1 MVGSRV
7 HRTHAPGSQRARKDA
22 AFTTASSVTQTASV
36 FPAGR
41 KQARVKL
48 PACILKVAAQEVL
61 QQLDFEDK
69 LSEAITGG
77 ITGVLLADASGS
89 DGAALYEAACKLKA
103 QLRGR
108 AVLLIADRS
117 DIVDA
122 AEADGVIMSSKGLPT
137 VVARRMLQQGGL
149 VGRVVTSGA
158 DAISAAAEGA
168 DLILLEG
175 TDTDL
180 PTGTE
185 VQKAKEQRSK
195 NAIPVIVSMPSD
207 STQDSSSLRS
217 ADLDGIACSSTQL
230 ASISQ
235 SFGNSQAETADAQVQ
250 AILNAVL
257 GSPEVSPQ
265 QDSSDHAASAGGPH
279 DNGHKKPGLGK
290 QFLSPAKE
298 DLVEAERQLLQQ
310 VLGLLEQAT
319 PQMEEMSMLTDALKQ
334 LDELFLL
341 VVVGE
346 FNSGKSSVINA
357 LLGSRYL
364 AEGILPTTNEI
375 SVLKFLED
383 GDQEVTQNSDG
394 FFIRRLPAQL
404 LREMNVV
411 DTPGTNVILDRQQRL
426 TEEYV
431 PRADLVLFVMSADR
445 PFTESE
451 VNFLKYIRQWGKKVI
466 FLVNKVDILS
476 SDDEVQEV
484 VKFVSDNAKRV
495 LNVDA
500 ARVIPVSSRL
510 ALDAK
515 LAVDD
520 GSAGP
525 LESSGSG
532 QLQKDKRWDAS
543 HYGNL
548 EQFIYDYLVGGA
560 SAGESVRLKLQT
572 PLFVADAILQ
582 AAQRQLVEELQ
593 IATQEAKAVAGVSS
607 ELESFQAEMQ
617 QASLSQRQ
625 VGQAAVAAAVQRAQR
640 FVDRTLRLSNLSTL
654 SAYVLGQGPLPVSKS
669 FQGEILG
676 DATRQLTDMVSEHS
690 TWLRDNCDRQVRKY
704 RSFAD
709 ARMQQLAVSS
719 ASIVHPQNRS
729 RAAGSSSLGS
739 SASPDARRQWREGH
753 SLLSSQDEAAVTQAV
768 TLATK
773 QQETALQ
780 VVSHFEPAGA
790 AALLEEEIREA
801 LVGTAGTA
809 AGAGAFGIVLTSVLQ
824 NTVEDLLAIG
834 VASLAG
840 YISVLGLPQKRAAAK
855 EKLEKVAGNFAKDV
869 DSKMQQELDNS
880 LMQCVTDIQSVIDPI
895 QQLTAAE
902 QSRLETALGRLDEL
916 KAVLEDLKQKAANV
930 E

>member
-1 MVGSRV
+1 MSASAATHCSITECLTSRGRIACAQNAYAGTTTCAKGRGL
-7 HRTHAPGSQRARKDA
+7 HNSQLRHTDSKRV
-22 AFTTASSVTQTASV
+22 SSGQ
-36 FPAGR
+36 
-41 KQARVKL
+41 K
-48 PACILKVAAQEVL
+48 
-61 QQLDFEDK
+61 
-69 LSEAITGG
+69 
-77 ITGVLLADASGS
+77 ADASGS

-175 TDTDL
+175 TDADL
-180 PTGTE
+180 PTASE

-195 NAIPVIVSMPSD
+195 NAIPVIVSMPSE
-207 STQDSSSLRS
+207 SPQDSSSLRS

-230 ASISQ
+230 SSISE
-235 SFGNSQAETADAQVQ
+235 SFGNSRAESADAQVQ

-257 GSPEVSPQ
+257 ASPEASPQ
-265 QDSSDHAASAGGPH
+265 QDSSDQATSDGRPH

-319 PQMEEMSMLTDALKQ
+319 PQMEERSMLTDALKQ

-476 SDDEVQEV
+476 SDEEVQEV

-520 GSAGP
+520 GSTGP

-532 QLQKDKRWDAS
+532 QLQKDQRWDAS

-582 AAQRQLVEELQ
+582 AAQRQLDEELQ
-593 IATQEAKAVAGVSS
+593 TATQARSHEAKAVAAVSS

-676 DATRQLTDMVSEHS
+676 DATRQLTVMVSEHS

-719 ASIVHPQNRS
+719 ASIVHPQNRA
-729 RAAGSSSLGS
+729 RTAGSSSSGS

-840 YISVLGLPQKRAAAK
+840 YISVLGLPRKRAAAK

-880 LMQCVTDIQSVIDPI
+880 LAQCVTDIQSVIDPI